1 MMSNKSQRRS
11 SWLTSSR
18 FQVCSCLELT
28 DIFTRGTWRLQ
39 GRSPTVFLKLCT
51 PRTSGN
57 IRVSTCHSWSELPVW
72 SHDCSFNVLFLSH
85 HGCMLTLRE
94 WASRRLMLKDIS
106 GHGKLLDGLIHLKSF
121 SSSKC
126 RCRKVTYHQWI
137 LEPRF
142 ENLWMVSNMKSCK
155 ASRLMDRDDGRWWQI
170 IKLTKLNFS
179 LCSNAEN
186 QNLDSFWSRTEWIL
200 EVVSLT
206 LSLLVSLQVCHCS
219 GKSFCHCDGV
229 KGQQVRQSWPEQQVF
244 TVSAANLGTDAWEAK
259 LGQTGSHRVLD
270 CSDFTDPGP
279 AWVYSLLPSSGDPLS
294 LQTHVTPSGADL
306 DVDLM

>member
-1 MMSNKSQRRS
+1 MYAHTTGVSVEASDAERYFRTWETPQWFDTFEIIFFLQVSLQESN
-11 SWLTSSR
+11 
-18 FQVCSCLELT
+18 VPPM
-28 DIFTRGTWRLQ
+28 DTRT
-39 GRSPTVFLKLCT
+39 TVWE
-51 PRTSGN
+51 PMN
-57 IRVSTCHSWSELPVW
+57 
-72 SHDCSFNVLFLSH
+72 
-85 HGCMLTLRE
+85 
-94 WASRRLMLKDIS
+94 
-106 GHGKLLDGLIHLKSF
+106 GL
-121 SSSKC
+121 
-126 RCRKVTYHQWI
+126 
-137 LEPRF
+137 
-142 ENLWMVSNMKSCK
+142 NMKSCK

-294 LQTHVTPSGADL
+294 LQTHVTPPGADL